1 MIKGRDIL
9 IYLSIVYGGD
19 WTSIYTAVT
28 ARKHLEVDTE
38 TIEYTINS
46 LKCKAI
52 TILDEGYP
60 KILKQIYQAPFVLF
74 YYGDISL
81 LNSSCVA
88 VVGSRN
94 CTKYGREATDKIV
107 KDLSPYVTIVSGMAK
122 GIDAHAHECALK
134 NKGKTIAVL
143 GSGIDNCYPLENE
156 ELYENIKEKGLII
169 SEFPNMT
176 PPDSFNFPTR
186 NRIISGLS
194 LGVVVVESK
203 SRSGTSITVNFALAQ
218 NREVMCVPHQITSES
233 NCNLLI
239 KEGAVLV
246 ENGLDVLENVGIKIS
261 ENN

>member
-1 MIKGRDIL
+1 MIDHRDLL
-9 IYLSIVYGGD
+9 IYLSLTAKGD
-19 WTSIYTAVT
+19 WNETYSMIKKAKIINASPEDIKKTLSEIKSNVLTIFDLEYPEYLKKIY
-28 ARKHLEVDTE
+28 R
-38 TIEYTINS
+38 
-46 LKCKAI
+46 
-52 TILDEGYP
+52 P
-60 KILKQIYQAPFVLF
+60 PFVLF

-81 LNSSCVA
+81 LNTDCVG
-88 VVGSRN
+88 VIGSRK
-94 CTKYGREATDKIV
+94 CSDYGLNVTDKIV
-107 KDLSPYVTIVSGMAK
+107 GEICPYLTIVSGLAR
-122 GIDAHAHECALK
+122 GIDSRAHASALK